1 MLRDLLKNRE
11 VEERWKPERDVK
23 HECADK
29 LCQHNLQIPHRRGH
43 ERLDRAELKLLGEKT
58 HRDQRKNQNERQ
70 PEENIIEK
78 RFLNRVARRALIH
91 ERNLK
96 VVIHAGDEQEKHD
109 NDVTDRRMKIAADLA
124 SEQGVKFSHRL
135 GRHLRLIRVR
145 DFDEHIFEGCASL
158 REFA

>member
-1 MLRDLLKNRE
+1 E

-96 VVIHAGDEQEKHD
+96 VVIHARSEE
-109 NDVTDRRMKIAADLA
+109 RRVGKECTSLSMKIAADLA
-124 SEQGVKFSHRL
+124 SEQ
-135 GRHLRLIRVR
+135 
-145 DFDEHIFEGCASL
+145 
-158 REFA
+158 